1 MASQQNHDRRKT
13 DEEAADE
20 RAVRSIP
27 LDTDAGGQVVIEQQN
42 VGPANQVGG
51 GEFKNA
57 HGEKSPDTAAWEQ
70 DALQREAP
78 IDSAVEDDAG
88 ADPQADVDER
98 PDELPVDPLA
108 PGRAVI
114 ADQFGEDAVE
124 PNEPA

>member
-1 MASQQNHDRRKT
+1 MASKESSERPQT

-20 RAVRSIP
+20 RAVRSIA

-70 DALQREAP
+70 AALQRDAP
-78 IDSAVEDDAG
+78 IDSAVEANAG
-88 ADPQADVDER
+88 ADPEADVDEQ
-98 PDELPVDPLA
+98 PDQQRVDPDA

-114 ADQFGEDAVE
+114 ADEFGEDAVE